1 MSGITSF
8 KLKDLLKPIITGNLM
23 LAEERVE
30 CSLMLIRVLQ
40 YVAFIPD
47 FSVRKRR
54 WNFDQVHNCEI
65 EDFSELF
72 EYSITGSDS
81 EGSIFNPD
89 EVEEALVVQWN

>member
-1 MSGITSF
+1 MWLSYQIFQSAKGGGT
-8 KLKDLLKPIITGNLM
+8 
-23 LAEERVE
+23 
-30 CSLMLIRVLQ
+30 
-40 YVAFIPD
+40 
-47 FSVRKRR
+47 
-54 WNFDQVHNCEI
+54 FDQVHNCEI